1 MKKEDN
7 LKMFTSAQNRE
18 EAAKNG
24 KKGGKASGE
33 ARREKRT
40 VQKML
45 TDLIDSN
52 VSSLPQLAKLADK
65 MGIKRDE
72 SIKYIF
78 TVVCL
83 LNSIKKGTLD
93 DLEHLTRLIGEDAD
107 LINVEDMSEVE
118 KKIWG
123 DGEEPVDDNAEG

>member
-52 VSSLPQLAKLADK
+52 VNSLPQLAKLADK

-123 DGEEPVDDNAEG
+123 DGEEPVDYDAED